1 LNRCRSGEDGGH
13 GAEHVDQNPEPRAGW
28 THTRLH
34 YCGDEAA
41 LEAVTKAAPG
51 SAPDWGAAAMELSA
65 DLGFPVG
72 FSIRIGHD
80 GCVGDRT
87 GLLILAVESLSGA
100 SPVAGCVLSHP
111 VWRSSSVSSAAE
123 APWPMALR
131 ASSPCCSELL
141 MQFRDKLTLMRGVA
155 ALV

>member
-1 LNRCRSGEDGGH
+1 
-13 GAEHVDQNPEPRAGW
+13 
-28 THTRLH
+28 
-34 YCGDEAA
+34 
-41 LEAVTKAAPG
+41 
-51 SAPDWGAAAMELSA
+51 
-65 DLGFPVG
+65 
-72 FSIRIGHD
+72 
-80 GCVGDRT
+80 
-87 GLLILAVESLSGA
+87 VESWSGA

-155 ALV
+155 ALVWSPSASKEIRRAPYWFPHANLSDLLRLRVIAPALWVTPFNQQHFFIIDFCR